1 VRNQKLVN
9 TRYGNMYVFGDDPTI
24 GRSLDCYGE
33 YCYPEVDLLLALLD
47 TNSFVL
53 DVGANVGSHTLGFA
67 PYVSK
72 VVAFE
77 PDPECHD
84 LLAKN
89 IGMQDRGVARK
100 ISVNPIA
107 LSDSVQEVSTQF
119 DYGKT
124 KVTPGG
130 SIVQTKLDNIQ
141 GFPRIDLIKIDV
153 EGMEYNVLKGAQ
165 NTITYFRPILFIEM
179 QDASLNSLV
188 FDFLDNLSYNM
199 YWAACATF
207 NPNNHRHNSEDVF
220 GPQHGVLNWLCTPTP
235 IQTDLKP
242 VQDRTDTIEKAVL
255 R

>member
-1 VRNQKLVN
+1 
-9 TRYGNMYVFGDDPTI
+9 MYVFSDDLTI
-24 GRSLDCYGE
+24 GRSLEHYGE

-47 TNSFVL
+47 KYSFVL

-84 LLAKN
+84 LLVKN
-89 IGMQDRGVARK
+89 IGMQDRGVAHK

-124 KVTPGG
+124 KVRPGG
-130 SIVQTKLDNIQ
+130 SIVQTKLDNIK

-179 QDASLNSLV
+179 QDASMNSLV
-188 FDFLDNLSYNM
+188 FDLLSSLSYNM
-199 YWAACATF
+199 YWAPCATY
-207 NPNNHRHNSEDVF
+207 NPDNHNKIKEDVF
-220 GPQHGVLNWLCTPTP
+220 GKQHGVLNWLCTPEPTNTTL
-235 IQTDLKP
+235 IP
-242 VQDRTDTIEKAVL
+242 VTDRTDTIEKAVKRERTL
-255 R
+255 DRKV

>member
-1 VRNQKLVN
+1 
-9 TRYGNMYVFGDDPTI
+9 MYVFSDDLTI

-33 YCYPEVDLLLALLD
+33 YCYLEVDLLLALLD
-47 TNSFVL
+47 KDSFVL

-67 PYVSK
+67 PHVSK

-77 PDPECHD
+77 PDPECHE
-84 LLAKN
+84 LLVKN
-89 IGMQDRGVARK
+89 VGMQDRSVARK
-100 ISVNPIA
+100 ISINPIA
-107 LSDSVQEVSTQF
+107 LGDSVQEVSTQF

-124 KVTPGG
+124 KVRPGG

-207 NPNNHRHNSEDVF
+207 NPNNHMHNSEDVF